1 MWNERMMILVALGI
15 MLAVVLLLVGAFWI
29 VQQTGFR
36 RRSADDIVDLL
47 LNVNESIQ
55 DVEAWL
61 SPGAQEQLKA
71 LSINDTAESRIC
83 YRRDVHAIV
92 ERLFEFFSRMKRD
105 VTIMRDVAN
114 TERQYLIEKEL
125 DYSQE

>member
-1 MWNERMMILVALGI
+1 MTLLVLVAIFAIAL
-15 MLAVVLLLVGAFWI
+15 LVVLLWLIRPGAS
-29 VQQTGFR
+29 R

-114 TERQYLIEKEL
+114 TE
-125 DYSQE
+125 